1 MSKSLTQASRATAA
15 DLKSLAAQGVSR
27 ALEARAGLT
36 ELSAEQVQQVS
47 GGAGATYAY
56 IPFKYGVWPD
66 PIWMKPGVINTLPG
80 GLNTLPGGIKQVGMP

>member
-1 MSKSLTQASRATAA
+1 MSNSKTLASRSSAA
-15 DLKSLAAQGVSR
+15 DLKALAAQGVSR

-47 GGAGATYAY
+47 GGATYTY
-56 IPFKYGVWPD
+56 IPFKYGIWPD

-80 GLNTLPGGIKQVGMP
+80 GFNTLPGGINTVGMP

>member
-1 MSKSLTQASRATAA
+1 MSNSKTLASRASAA
-15 DLKSLAAQGVSR
+15 DLKALAAQGVSR

-47 GGAGATYAY
+47 GGATYTY

-80 GLNTLPGGIKQVGMP
+80 GFNTLPGGIKQVGMP